1 MGTKAANQPTLHQRL
16 ITRSLKVEEGGRRG
30 MGIRGRFDE
39 GSGGRG
45 VGVMES
51 STLKMEEGVTSLGM

>member
-1 MGTKAANQPTLHQRL
+1 M
-16 ITRSLKVEEGGRRG
+16 EEGGRRG

-51 STLKMEEGVTSLGM
+51 SALKMEEGVTSLGM